1 MFLTCDIGNIFL
13 TISKY
18 LEKKYTK
25 QKTIYELW
33 AWLRIYPWY
42 VWSFCAIPH
51 DLRSSLCLWNF
62 LSAHHICSER
72 EIKTEKFSGRARKR
86 SGRHL
91 TRYLIYKYV
100 KIFSFDIFP
109 NSLGDFMFSS
119 LLVVVENIF
128 ISLLNSFFFFHEH
141 LFVYLAG
148 VVWKEEREFEIF
160 ESFLCLHMYLVSLRR
175 DHNSKK

>member
-119 LLVVVENIF
+119 LLAVVENIF
-128 ISLLNSFFFFHEH
+128 ISLLNSF
-141 LFVYLAG
+141 LLPRAFVC
-148 VVWKEEREFEIF
+148 VSCWCCVERRKRIWDIRIVFM
-160 ESFLCLHMYLVSLRR
+160 SSYVSRISPTR
-175 DHNSKK
+175 S